1 LPVCNL
7 AVSYAYEL
15 IVPQVPVKNGDAQSL
30 ALMPD
35 LKTKFDGFNFDKVPD
50 KALVEPSPSPKLP
63 VQPAPTS
70 KPPPPAAE
78 QALGPHVK
86 PLPALCLPETLAKL
100 QASERS
106 FVENTDNRKVYGPKY
121 CFDVAAGDAK
131 ENNFVDCVD
140 LEKTSIP
147 VDYPTIVGIV
157 RTIYPQAQ
165 LRRGNATG
173 APTEVLSLRLSPG
186 EKIVAVELGVG
197 KLPHRVYPLP
207 LIPVD
212 RLRNLGCPG
221 HLLCPLDHLN
231 RPFRLSRRRWL
242 GHLDH
247 QLHAASWLQRT
258 QRVLW
263 QRGRCAGSLGTHL
276 GKGLTMLWIAWD

>member
-1 LPVCNL
+1 LE
-7 AVSYAYEL
+7 A
-15 IVPQVPVKNGDAQSL
+15 
-30 ALMPD
+30 
-35 LKTKFDGFNFDKVPD
+35 KFGGFNFNKVPE
-50 KALVEPSPSPKLP
+50 KPLVEPTPAPKLP

-78 QALGPHVK
+78 QALGPHIK
-86 PLPALCLPETLAKL
+86 PLPALCLAETLAKL
-100 QASERS
+100 QSSERS

-147 VDYPTIVGIV
+147 VDYPTSVEFDFVAWSSLTIVGIV

-186 EKIVAVELGVG
+186 EKIVAVELGIG
-197 KLPHRVYPLP
+197 KLPDQATLAP
-207 LIPVD
+207 D
-212 RLRNLGCPG
+212 
-221 HLLCPLDHLN
+221 
-231 RPFRLSRRRWL
+231 SR
-242 GHLDH
+242 
-247 QLHAASWLQRT
+247 
-258 QRVLW
+258 
-263 QRGRCAGSLGTHL
+263 
-276 GKGLTMLWIAWD
+276 